1 MFDLHR
7 GYGLAGVAVGL
18 FVIGGTVGLFFLGVS
33 PNVDSHE
40 VLWGHAISI
49 VLGCLFILVG
59 CMNLRSEGRP
69 LPGNRS
75 LKDVL
80 K

>member
-18 FVIGGTVGLFFLGVS
+18 FIIVGTVGIFFLGVS
-33 PNVDSHE
+33 PNVDPHE
-40 VLWGHAISI
+40 ALWGHAISI

-59 CMNLRSEGRP
+59 CMNLRSEGRT
-69 LPGNRS
+69 LPRNRS
-75 LKDVL
+75 IKDVL